1 MAELHRFIGLAVL
14 ALAVGAAGWSTLLVV
29 RNRPGGRPYLG
40 TLGVV
45 VVGAAAAALLG
56 LVLLVG
62 GPGPGDP
69 LHLVYG
75 VVAVAALPVAVIAAA
90 GRRPRTQSL
99 VLLAAALV
107 EVGVL
112 VRLVQTG

>member
-1 MAELHRFIGLAVL
+1 VADLHRAIGLAVL
-14 ALAVGAAGWSTLLVV
+14 ALAAVAAGWSVALSV
-29 RNRPGGRPYLG
+29 RSGAGGRPYLA
-40 TLGVV
+40 TLAIVV
-45 VVGAAAAALLG
+45 AGALAAALLG
-56 LVLLVG
+56 LVLLAG

-75 VVAVAALPVAVIAAA
+75 VVAVGALPIAAVA
-90 GRRPRTQSL
+90 ASGRRPRTQSL